1 MINALCV
8 DLEHWWCSEF
18 LSSYLPDDREDQ
30 VVESTMPIL
39 DLLDKYDM
47 KATFF
52 VLGIVAEEHPDLV
65 RIIYE
70 KGHEIASQA
79 YSHKRLHH
87 LSDDEVRDEVEKSV
101 NVLEAITGEK
111 PLGFRAPSFSMD
123 NSTKQALEVLMQYGF
138 KYDAS
143 VFPVKTNLYGEPR
156 APRYPYR
163 PALHD
168 LTETDESRGIIEFPM
183 SVLKLGVNIPVA
195 GGFYFR
201 VLPLWFFK
209 LAFKWINRTNP
220 AIFYIHPWE
229 TYPHIPRLTGL
240 PRSSRFVH
248 YHGIESALGKFEG
261 LLREFEFAPVRE
273 VLALHPSRPKP
284 SLAKEATMHTLD
296 NEEVSVSRDR
306 FSRLPN

>member
-1 MINALCV
+1 MINALCI

-18 LSSYLPDDREDQ
+18 LSDYLPDDREDQ
-30 VVESTMPIL
+30 IVASTMPIL
-39 DLLDKYDM
+39 DLLDKYDT

-52 VLGIVAEEHPDLV
+52 VLGIVAEEHPELV
-65 RIIYE
+65 RIIYD
-70 KGHEIASQA
+70 KGHEIASHA
-79 YSHKRLHH
+79 YSHKMLHQ
-87 LSDDEVRDEVEKSV
+87 LSDDEVRDEVAKSV
-101 NVLEAITGEK
+101 NLLEAITGEK

-123 NSTKQALEVLMQYGF
+123 NRTKQALAVLMEYGF

-163 PALHD
+163 PSLED
-168 LTETDESRGIIEFPM
+168 LTETDENGGIVEFPM

-209 LAFKWINRTNP
+209 LAFRRINKTHP

-229 TYPHIPRLTGL
+229 TYPRIPRLKGL
-240 PRSSRFVH
+240 PLSSRFVH
-248 YHGIESALGKFEG
+248 YHGIGSALGKFEG

-273 VLALHPSRPKP
+273 VLAID
-284 SLAKEATMHTLD
+284 AG
-296 NEEVSVSRDR
+296 
-306 FSRLPN
+306 